1 MQMEKLLVND
11 SLFSSEVALI
21 QIFGFLAHPMD
32 GSLMLF
38 FQCLRRALR
47 RAAFL
52 SWRGCYLHGKMLYVC
67 SQSSSHRISQGSLTE
82 KAMCAS
88 LKRFSQVLAQQHP
101 FKSLVNYIKCSI
113 SKCLATLLFWYK
125 KVKKSLA
132 RLLACMRKHP
142 LQETCLSGNTQTLGS
157 VPQSAAPRNKESV
170 GWTCTSLCT
179 ITANCWAAAACGKA
193 LNAGCWSTSVPSWM
207 LPGTVNVL
215 PNR

>member
-1 MQMEKLLVND
+1 MEKLLVND

-88 LKRFSQVLAQQHP
+88 LKCFSQVLAQQHP
-101 FKSLVNYIKCSI
+101 FKSLVNYTNVQFPNVWPLYC
-113 SKCLATLLFWYK
+113 FDK

-193 LNAGCWSTSVPSWM
+193 LNAGC
-207 LPGTVNVL
+207 
-215 PNR
+215 